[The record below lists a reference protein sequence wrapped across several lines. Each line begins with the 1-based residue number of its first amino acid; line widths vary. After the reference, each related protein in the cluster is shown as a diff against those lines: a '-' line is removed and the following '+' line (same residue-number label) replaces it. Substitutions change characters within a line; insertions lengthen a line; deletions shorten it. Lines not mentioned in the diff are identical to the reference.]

1 MPLQDISSQESAFTA
16 QRFPFLERAVARYGR
31 MAVSLEEYCARPPQ
45 PLRPLV
51 VNNLVTLSADELDAL
66 RDEYASG
73 YGVLHV
79 VPQIFPDHTNFDE
92 HHPLLLFARQV
103 AEVLPLGYP
112 VDHPMESHPEARARF
127 GPPDGTLKLY
137 NLPIP
142 PGQDR
147 YREQAETTELFAAHN
162 DGLGYAGLI
171 RSSIIA
177 LDRAPLWGGYT
188 YFQNLV
194 RFATVLSE
202 SDPDA
207 FEALF
212 LPDAITALRPRGKG
226 AIKVTAPVFFLGLDS
241 EPQMFFR
248 VASGEY
254 VITWR
259 SHPALLRAQ
268 KILERLCVPFGADS
282 RFVHLVRPGELVL
295 IDNRHVAHGRTRF
308 IDPDDGSG
316 RILARK
322 WFVPTLS
329 DAIYRHV
336 PGMAVYPKYARLFPE
351 QFSGATLTGEWNF
364 DAGVSNNIRNKVGL
378 CQFTQVCNYTHL
390 IVTVVIGEPGLH
402 YLCNLLT
409 VWRIACV

>member
-1 MPLQDISSQESAFTA
+1 MPLQDISSQESAFTG
-16 QRFPFLERAVARYGR
+16 QRLPFFERATARYGR
-31 MAVSLEEYCARPPQ
+31 VAVSIEEYCGRSPQ
-45 PLRPLV
+45 PLQPLV
-51 VNNLVTLSADELDAL
+51 VKNLEALTRGELDSL
-66 RDEYASG
+66 RDGYASG
-73 YGVLHV
+73 YGALHV
-79 VPQIFPDHTNFDE
+79 VPQTFRAHANSGE
-92 HHPLLLFARQV
+92 QHPLLLFAKQV
-103 AEVLPLGYP
+103 AEVLPLGYS
-112 VDHPMESHPEARARF
+112 VDHPMEGHTEARARF

-177 LDRAPLWGGYT
+177 LDRAPMWGGYT
-188 YFQNLV
+188 YFQNLI
-194 RFATVLSE
+194 RFAPVLAE

-226 AIKVTAPVFFLGLDS
+226 AIKVTAPVFFLGLDG

-248 VASGEY
+248 IASGEY

-259 SHPALLRAQ
+259 SHPALLRA
-268 KILERLCVPFGADS
+268 KEILERLCAPFATDS
-282 RFVHLVRPGELVL
+282 RFVHLMRPGELVL

-322 WFVPTLS
+322 WFVPTL
-329 DAIYRHV
+329 
-336 PGMAVYPKYARLFPE
+336 F
-351 QFSGATLTGEWNF
+351 
-364 DAGVSNNIRNKVGL
+364 
-378 CQFTQVCNYTHL
+378 
-390 IVTVVIGEPGLH
+390 
-402 YLCNLLT
+402 
-409 VWRIACV
+409 

>member
-1 MPLQDISSQESAFTA
+1 MPLQGISSQESAFTE
-16 QRFPFLERAVARYGR
+16 QRFPFLHRAAARYGR
-31 MAVSLEEYCARPPQ
+31 VAVSLEEYYARAPQ
-45 PLRPLV
+45 PLQPLV
-51 VNNLVTLSADELDAL
+51 VNNLETLTGHELDTL
-66 RDEYASG
+66 RDGYASG
-73 YGVLHV
+73 YGVLYV
-79 VPQIFPDHTNFDE
+79 VPQIFRERASSDE
-92 HHPLLLFARQV
+92 QHPLLLFAKQV

-112 VDHPMESHPEARARF
+112 VDHPMEGHPEARVRF

-188 YFQNLV
+188 YFQNLI
-194 RFATVLSE
+194 RFAPVLDK

-226 AIKVTAPVFFLGLDS
+226 AIKVTAPVFFLGPDGD
-241 EPQMFFR
+241 PQMFFR
-248 VASGEY
+248 IASGEY

-259 SHPALLRAQ
+259 NHPALLRA
-268 KILERLCVPFGADS
+268 KAILERLCAPFAADS
-282 RFVHLVRPGELVL
+282 RFVHLMRPGELVL

-329 DAIYRHV
+329 DAVYRHV
-336 PGMAVYPKYARLFPE
+336 PGIAVHPKYACLFPE
-351 QFSGATLTGEWNF
+351 QFSGAALTGEWHF
-364 DAGVSNNIRNKVGL
+364 DAGVSNNIRD
-378 CQFTQVCNYTHL
+378 
-390 IVTVVIGEPGLH
+390 
-402 YLCNLLT
+402 
-409 VWRIACV
+409 R